1 METRP
6 DHFVDGAMDPLI
18 SEWDAEAQ
26 RLGPDVPIREGF
38 GVVLGRFS
46 LGPRVIPDDPLVD
59 EEQRRYLGK
68 VAWFSTIPPTGHA
81 WQWTLLVGDSG
92 KRISAPGTTSMDAEV
107 AGEFDA
113 GGFGSVYLMRHL
125 IPTTQ
130 EMIAKITIGLQR
142 AEESLL
148 SEPSGPAV
156 LRGHIFGKE
165 DNGLRWALDIAA
177 THGFPAEELRL
188 D

>member
-1 METRP
+1 
-6 DHFVDGAMDPLI
+6 
-18 SEWDAEAQ
+18 
-26 RLGPDVPIREGF
+26 
-38 GVVLGRFS
+38 
-46 LGPRVIPDDPLVD
+46 
-59 EEQRRYLGK
+59 
-68 VAWFSTIPPTGHA
+68 
-81 WQWTLLVGDSG
+81 
-92 KRISAPGTTSMDAEV
+92 MDAEV

-142 AEESLL
+142 AGESLL